1 MGRAAAVLD
10 RRVLAGLA
18 LFAALSAYY
27 AFFRYLP
34 NLRTNADVVFVAF
47 GLIPAVFALV
57 WIALPLRRWRGLL
70 GVALALAV
78 LAVVTDRAGLEV
90 VANFA
95 KLGAATAVAFWFLS
109 YFESALWVALVALLI
124 PVVDSYSVWRG
135 PTRHIISER
144 PEVFTALSFSFPL
157 MGERQV
163 FVSWRE
169 PFAGATSYDVLREPG
184 GTRNDEPLRDEN
196 ANGILG
202 FAEAELDAREDYRYQ
217 VVALYPTSNVTS
229 PEITTYWEDTNK
241 DEPLQVSTLDQRAPR
256 DLRIESVDSS
266 AKLGLP
272 DLLFFALFLAAGD
285 RFGLRV
291 RSTGLAMT
299 LSLGATL
306 AGPYFFEADGLPALP
321 LLAFGFLLPN
331 LDLLWRAWRT
341 RGKGGGRVAT
351 ASGGPAR
358 GESAGEDPPP

>member
-1 MGRAAAVLD
+1 VVGRAASLLS

-18 LFAALSAYY
+18 LFAALLAYY
-27 AFFRYLP
+27 AFFRYGP
-34 NLRTNADVVFVAF
+34 NLPTNADVLFVGF
-47 GLIPAVFALV
+47 VLIPTVFALV

-70 GVALALAV
+70 GAAIALAV
-78 LAVVTDRAGLEV
+78 LAIVTDRAGFDV

-144 PEVFTALSFSFPL
+144 PEVFTALSFSYPL

-163 FVSWRE
+163 FLSWRE
-169 PFAGATSYDVLREPG
+169 PFAGPTTYDVLREPG
-184 GTRNDEPLRDEN
+184 GKQNDEPLRDDN
-196 ANGILG
+196 ANGLLG
-202 FAEAELDAREDYRYQ
+202 FAEAELDARGDYRYR
-217 VVALYPTSNVTS
+217 VVALYPVTNVTS
-229 PEITTYWEDTNK
+229 PEIPSYWQDTNRGS
-241 DEPLQVSTLDQRAPR
+241 PLQVSTLDQRAPR
-256 DLRIESVDSS
+256 DVRIESVDSS

-272 DLLFFALFLAAGD
+272 DLLFFALFLAAAD
-285 RFGLRV
+285 RFGLRRGATWV
-291 RSTGLAMT
+291 AMT

-306 AGPYFFEADGLPALP
+306 AGTYFFEADGLPALP

-331 LDLLWRAWRT
+331 LDLLWREWRT
-341 RGKGGGRVAT
+341 RKGGGRVAT